1 MVTVTT
7 ETPHKLSVNDKV
19 RLKNVRSSANVNG
32 TANTGFN
39 GLFTVT
45 GTPSSKVFTFASSVL
60 AGTFTDSIDNAR
72 RSNGGL
78 GPTDLPVFERSEY
91 DTSYTIQEV
100 ETIQEYISDQQD
112 GVYYLTCLIGNISP
126 TVSEFSDSKYKQ
138 NFLNLYPTVDK
149 AVSYTHLPAH
159 ET

>member
-1 MVTVTT
+1 MIAGITSTSSVVTVTT
-7 ETPHKLSVNDKV
+7 ETPHKLSVNDVV

-72 RSNGGL
+72 RSTGGL
-78 GPTDLPVFERSEY
+78 YLQIYQYLKEVNMIHH
-91 DTSYTIQEV
+91 IQ
-100 ETIQEYISDQQD
+100 
-112 GVYYLTCLIGNISP
+112 
-126 TVSEFSDSKYKQ
+126 YK
-138 NFLNLYPTVDK
+138 K
-149 AVSYTHLPAH
+149 
-159 ET
+159 